1 MFYEITHPCIKDKM
15 TILRDK
21 DTCSKQF
28 RECTKEITCLIA
40 YEALKNLEL
49 EAVQVETPLE
59 ETQGWRICNDV
70 VIVPILRAGLGM
82 LDGIMPL
89 VPNASMGFVGFQRD
103 EDTAKPHQY
112 YNKLPKPTVGSV
124 VIVVDPMLA
133 TGGSLAAA
141 VDSIKKDGFTN
152 IMVITLLATPEGVEV
167 MTARHPEVKI
177 YTGSLDRGLNGKKY
191 ILPGLGDA
199 GDRLFGTL

>member
-15 TILRDK
+15 TMLRDRNTK
-21 DTCSKQF
+21 GKQF
-28 RECTKEITCLIA
+28 RECVKEITCLIA

-49 EAVQVETPLE
+49 DPVEVETPLVK
-59 ETQGWRICNDV
+59 TTGWRIRNEV

-82 LDGIMPL
+82 MEGIMQL

-103 EDTAKPHQY
+103 EATAQPQKY
-112 YNKLPKPTVGSV
+112 YHKLPKPTPDSL
-124 VIVVDPMLA
+124 VIVIDPMLA

-141 VDSIKKDGFTN
+141 VDSIKNDGFTN
-152 IMVITLLATPEGVEV
+152 IVVITLLAAPEGVEV
-167 MTARHPEVKI
+167 MNKRHPNVKV
-177 YTGSLDRGLNGKKY
+177 YTGSLDECLNEHKY